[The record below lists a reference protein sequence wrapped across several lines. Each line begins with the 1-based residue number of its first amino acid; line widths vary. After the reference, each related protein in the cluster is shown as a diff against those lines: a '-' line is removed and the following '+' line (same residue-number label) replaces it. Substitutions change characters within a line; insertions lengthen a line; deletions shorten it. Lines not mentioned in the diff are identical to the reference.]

1 MLSFFNSKYAKGIDL
16 NREDRESRFEMA
28 CDKLF
33 TFSSAL
39 SGNNR
44 LGLQFAPGE
53 GDSWQVSVIS
63 DRKKLLCD
71 KDLNWIFKGIA
82 AEETRETAVPEDVF
96 AEGRKVYAISADFS
110 FKSGFEHEMRI
121 RMGVVSDM
129 LDLLRECGG
138 VLQLLMGGG
147 MGIALV
153 SIQGNMPMRLKA
165 CLSMFFGGN
174 DLLPADSVT
183 TEFLKSNNNNLMIA
197 SMCLLMEICSQ
208 VPPREAPKSLFEE
221 DDFDI
226 GDDIDEELLSDDA
239 SEKTLAARMEATSIR
254 DMALSVRVYRCLTLS
269 GIRNAAELQAKTE
282 SELLAIRGMSSRCI
296 AEIKDK
302 LTEKFGVSLTVPE
315 PEYDSYIEQLES
327 LEGLDD
333 VKEQIRHIVAFA
345 RMKKDFADRGL
356 KDLSVSLNMCFAGNP
371 GTAKTTVARILAGIF
386 YEIGITDSYELIEV
400 GRGDLVGEHVGETA
414 PKVTKVFQ
422 RAEGKVLFIDE
433 AYSLLDAYRGSFA
446 DEAITTIVQQMENN
460 REHTIVIFAGYPDKM
475 ELFMERN
482 PGLRSRV
489 PFSVKFDDYSPD
501 TLVRIAESQA
511 SSFGFG
517 ISEEGKTRL
526 RSICEE
532 AVGKPEFG
540 NGRFCRNLVEHALID
555 YASRV
560 YETDLIAP
568 APEPVLEAADF
579 SLPMNLKPE
588 EKRRRIGF
596 V

>member
-1 MLSFFNSKYAKGIDL
+1 MLSFFNSKYAKGLDL
-16 NREDRESRFEMA
+16 NREGRESRFEMA

-39 SGNNR
+39 SGNSR

-71 KDLNWIFKGIA
+71 KDLNWIFKEIA
-82 AEETRETAVPEDVF
+82 AEETRGTAVPEDVF

-138 VLQLLMGGG
+138 VLQILMGGG

-165 CLSMFFGGN
+165 CLSLFFGGN

-183 TEFLKSNNNNLMIA
+183 TEFLKSDNNNLMIA

-208 VPPREAPKSLFEE
+208 VPPREAPKPLFDE

-226 GDDIDEELLSDDA
+226 GDDIDEELLNDDA
-239 SEKTLAARMEATSIR
+239 SEETIAARMEATSIR

-282 SELLAIRGMSSRCI
+282 SELLAIRGMSPRCI

-302 LTEKFGVSLTVPE
+302 LTEKFGVSLTVPK
-315 PEYDSYIEQLES
+315 PEYDSCIEQLES

-386 YEIGITDSYELIEV
+386 YEIGITDSCELIEV

-414 PKVTKVFQ
+414 PKVTKVFE